1 MGKRIGRSNRTEGPG
16 HLPRPCVDAAVSEF
30 MTNQNSRSHDLS
42 ISLFFLCRN
51 RERDILAAVLSQ
63 WQHCSSFLS
72 ARATRVRGTW
82 MDGWMESGSRQRMM
96 HGGTR
101 WLDGVGQ
108 SAEDDA
114 WRDNTV
120 RFVWLVADGW
130 Y

>member
-63 WQHCSSFLS
+63 WQHCSSVPVSESYENAWHL
-72 ARATRVRGTW
+72 
-82 MDGWMESGSRQRMM
+82 DG
-96 HGGTR
+96 

-108 SAEDDA
+108 LAEDDA
-114 WRDNTV
+114 WRDKM
-120 RFVWLVADGW
+120 AGW
-130 Y
+130 SRAVGRG